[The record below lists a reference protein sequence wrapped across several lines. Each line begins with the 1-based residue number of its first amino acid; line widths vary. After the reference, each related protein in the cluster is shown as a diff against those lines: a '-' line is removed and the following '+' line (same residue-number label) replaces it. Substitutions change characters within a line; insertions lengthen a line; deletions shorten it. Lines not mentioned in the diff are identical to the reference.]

1 MPTNI
6 EVGNSNNIYTYAFN
20 AAAGTITISSVTAY
34 PLDKASL
41 QSVYD
46 VTVGAD
52 IPLGPSLSFSWSR
65 VQDNPVYVWT
75 LGLPQIPGG
84 AANSDNLKII
94 LQIPTSQA
102 DYSVLQKIAGATV

>member
-6 EVGNSNNIYTYAFN
+6 EVGNNNNIFIYAFN
-20 AAAGTITISSVTAY
+20 AAAGTITISSVTAF

-52 IPLGPSLSFSWSR
+52 IPLGPVLSFSWSR

-75 LGLPQIPGG
+75 FGLPQIPSG
-84 AANSDNLKII
+84 ASNGDTLKII

-102 DYSVLQKIAGATV
+102 DYSVLQKISSASV

>member
-6 EVGNSNNIYTYAFN
+6 EVGNNNNIYTYAFN

-46 VTVGAD
+46 STVGAN
-52 IPLGPSLSFSWSR
+52 IPLGPVLSFSWSR

-75 LGLPQIPGG
+75 FGLPQIPAG
-84 AANSDNLKII
+84 ASNGDTLKII
-94 LQIPTSQA
+94 LQIATSQS
-102 DYSVLQKIAGATV
+102 DYSVLQKIASATV